1 MNSSPGVSAPSLPAL
16 THARVLAV
24 AGPIV
29 LSNLSTPLLGLVDTG
44 IMGQL
49 GDAKYISGVALG
61 SLIFTFLF
69 WAFGFLRMGT
79 TGLVAQAFGAGD
91 GDELRAALG
100 RALLI
105 AGILGAL
112 CWLLQ
117 SPLKLFSF
125 QLIQGEAD
133 AKLLAQNYFDIRIWS
148 APFTLANYALIGWL
162 LGQQRSGLA
171 LLLQVYLN
179 GMNVGL
185 DALFVLHWGWGVE
198 GVALGTVLA
207 ETSAAFVGLGIALF
221 VLRDIDGRWQGHLI
235 IARDKVWQT
244 LSVNRDIMIR
254 TLLLMSAFAFF
265 TLEGARQGNELLAAN
280 AILMQLVATSAYFLD
295 GFAFAAEA
303 FIGEAFGSRDRR
315 RFDLAVR
322 LSTFWALATSVVVSA
337 LFWFQ
342 GANFIGVMTV
352 NEDVHTLAMHYLG
365 WAAML
370 PVLSV
375 WCYQLDGIFIG
386 AVRTV
391 EMRNTAA
398 VSLVLFF
405 VSFWFLTP
413 YGNHGLWAAL
423 ALFNVGR
430 ALALG
435 LYYPRL
441 RRSVPALV

>member
-79 TGLVAQAFGAGD
+79 TGLVAQAFGAGN
-91 GDELRAALG
+91 GNELRAALG

-105 AGILGAL
+105 AGILGTL

-221 VLRDIDGRWQGHLI
+221 VLRDIEGRWQGHLI

-342 GANFIGVMTV
+342 GANFIGMMTI

-391 EMRNTAA
+391 EKRNTAA

>member
-24 AGPIV
+24 TGPIV

-221 VLRDIDGRWQGHLI
+221 VLRDIEGRWQGHLI

-322 LSTFWALATSVVVSA
+322 LSTFWALATSVLVSA

-342 GANFIGVMTV
+342 GANFIGMMTI

-441 RRSVPALV
+441 RRSVPTLV

>member
-1 MNSSPGVSAPSLPAL
+1 MNSTQGAPSPLLPAL
-16 THARVLAV
+16 THRRVLAV
-24 AGPIV
+24 AIPIV
-29 LSNLSTPLLGLVDTG
+29 LSNLSTPLLGVVDTG

-79 TGLVAQAFGAGD
+79 TGLVAQAYGAGD
-91 GDELRAALG
+91 GDELRATLG

-105 AGILGAL
+105 AAFLGAL
-112 CWLLQ
+112 CWLAQ
-117 SPLKLFSF
+117 TPLKALSFS
-125 QLIQGEAD
+125 LIQGEPD
-133 AKLLAQNYFDIRIWS
+133 AKLLAQSYFDIRIWS

-171 LLLQVYLN
+171 LLLTVYLN

-185 DALFVLHWGWGVE
+185 DALFVLQWGWGVE
-198 GVALGTVLA
+198 GVALGTVIA
-207 ETSAAFVGLGIALF
+207 ETSAAFVGLGIAFF
-221 VLRDIDGRWQGHLI
+221 VLKNVDGTWQKDLI

-280 AILMQLVATSAYFLD
+280 AILLQLVATSAYFLD
-295 GFAFAAEA
+295 GYAFAAEA

-315 RFDLAVR
+315 RFDAAVR
-322 LSTFWALATSVVVSA
+322 LSTFWAFATSLVVSA

-342 GANFIGVMTV
+342 GPNFIALMTV
-352 NEDVHTLAMHYLG
+352 NLEVRALATTYLG
-365 WAAML
+365 WAAAL

-391 EMRNTAA
+391 DMRNTAFA
-398 VSLVLFF
+398 SLALFF
-405 VSFWFLTP
+405 ASFWVLTP

-423 ALFNVGR
+423 VLFNVGR

-441 RRSVPALV
+441 RRSVPTLA

>member
-1 MNSSPGVSAPSLPAL
+1 MNSSPGMSTPSLPAL

-117 SPLKLFSF
+117 SPLKFFSF

-148 APFTLANYALIGWL
+148 TPFTLANYALIGWL

-207 ETSAAFVGLGIALF
+207 ETSAAFVGLWIALF
-221 VLRDIDGRWQGHLI
+221 VLRDIEGRWQGHVI

-441 RRSVPALV
+441 RRSVPTLV

>member
-79 TGLVAQAFGAGD
+79 TGLVAQAFGAGN
-91 GDELRAALG
+91 GNELRAALG

-105 AGILGAL
+105 AGILGTL

-221 VLRDIDGRWQGHLI
+221 VLRDIEGRWQGHLI

-342 GANFIGVMTV
+342 GANFIGMMTI

>member
-1 MNSSPGVSAPSLPAL
+1 MTSTHGSPPSLLPDL
-16 THARVLAV
+16 THRRVLTVAV
-24 AGPIV
+24 PIV
-29 LSNLSTPLLGLVDTG
+29 LSNLSTPILGLVDTG

-91 GDELRAALG
+91 GNELRAALA

-105 AGILGAL
+105 GAVIGVL
-112 CWLLQ
+112 CWLMQ
-117 SPLKLFSF
+117 GPIKDISFS
-125 QLIQGEAD
+125 LIQGEPD

-171 LLLQVYLN
+171 LLLQIYLN
-179 GMNVGL
+179 GINVGL
-185 DALFVLHWGWGVE
+185 DALFVLQWGWGVE

-207 ETSAAFVGLGIALF
+207 ETSAAFVGLGIAF
-221 VLRDIDGRWQGHLI
+221 YVLKDVDGTWQKQLVL
-235 IARDKVWQT
+235 ARDKVWQT

-280 AILMQLVATSAYFLD
+280 AILLQLVAVSAYFLD

-315 RFDLAVR
+315 RFDTAVR
-322 LSTFWALATSVVVSA
+322 LSTFWAFATSLVVSGF
-337 LFWFQ
+337 FWFQ
-342 GANFIGVMTV
+342 GPNFIALMTV
-352 NEDVHTLAMHYLG
+352 NLDVRALAATYLV
-365 WAAML
+365 WAAAL

-375 WCYQLDGIFIG
+375 WCYQLDGVFIG

-391 EMRNTAA
+391 DMRNTAA
-398 VSLVLFF
+398 LSLALFF
-405 VSFWFLTP
+405 GSFWVLTP

-423 ALFNVGR
+423 VLFNVGR
-430 ALALG
+430 ALTLG

-441 RRSVPALV
+441 RRSVPSAA

>member
-1 MNSSPGVSAPSLPAL
+1 MNSSPGVSAPFLPAL

-105 AGILGAL
+105 AGILGTL

-221 VLRDIDGRWQGHLI
+221 VLRDIEGRWQGHLI

-342 GANFIGVMTV
+342 GANFIGMMTI

>member
-1 MNSSPGVSAPSLPAL
+1 MTSTYGSSPSILPDL
-16 THARVLAV
+16 THRRVLTVAV
-24 AGPIV
+24 PIV
-29 LSNLSTPLLGLVDTG
+29 LSNLSTPILGLVDTG

-105 AGILGAL
+105 GAVIGVL
-112 CWLLQ
+112 CWFMQ
-117 SPLKLFSF
+117 SPIKSISF
-125 QLIQGEAD
+125 DLIQGEPD

-185 DALFVLHWGWGVE
+185 DALFVLQWGWGVE

-207 ETSAAFVGLGIALF
+207 ETSAAFVGLGIAF
-221 VLRDIDGRWQGHLI
+221 YVLKDVDGTWQKQLVL
-235 IARDKVWQT
+235 ARDKAWQT

-280 AILMQLVATSAYFLD
+280 AILLQLVAVSAYFLD

-315 RFDLAVR
+315 RFDTAVR
-322 LSTFWALATSVVVSA
+322 LSTFWAFVTSMVVSA

-342 GANFIGVMTV
+342 GPNFIALMTV
-352 NEDVHTLAMHYLG
+352 NLEVRALATTYLV
-365 WAAML
+365 WAAAL

-386 AVRTV
+386 AVRTID
-391 EMRNTAA
+391 MRNTAA
-398 VSLVLFF
+398 LSLALFF
-405 VSFWFLTP
+405 GSFWVLTP
-413 YGNHGLWAAL
+413 YGNHGLWGAL
-423 ALFNVGR
+423 VLFNVGR

-441 RRSVPALV
+441 RRSVPSPA

>member
-1 MNSSPGVSAPSLPAL
+1 MTSTHGSPPSLLPDL
-16 THARVLAV
+16 THRQVLTVAV
-24 AGPIV
+24 PIV
-29 LSNLSTPLLGLVDTG
+29 LSNLSTPILGLVDTG

-49 GDAKYISGVALG
+49 EDAKYISGVALG

-91 GDELRAALG
+91 GNELRAALA

-105 AGILGAL
+105 GTVIGVL
-112 CWLLQ
+112 CWLMQ
-117 SPLKLFSF
+117 SPIKDISFS
-125 QLIQGEAD
+125 LIQGEAD

-171 LLLQVYLN
+171 LLLQIYLN

-185 DALFVLHWGWGVE
+185 DALFVLQWGWGVE

-207 ETSAAFVGLGIALF
+207 ETSAAFVGLGIAF
-221 VLRDIDGRWQGHLI
+221 YVLKDVDGTWQKQLVL
-235 IARDKVWQT
+235 ARDKVWQT

-280 AILMQLVATSAYFLD
+280 AILLQLVAVSAYFLD

-315 RFDLAVR
+315 RFDTAVR
-322 LSTFWALATSVVVSA
+322 LSTFWAFATSLVVSA

-342 GANFIGVMTV
+342 GPNFIALMTV
-352 NEDVHTLAMHYLG
+352 NLEVRALATTYLV
-365 WAAML
+365 WAAVL
-370 PVLSV
+370 PALSV

-391 EMRNTAA
+391 DMRNTAA
-398 VSLVLFF
+398 LSLALFF
-405 VSFWFLTP
+405 GSFWVLTP

-423 ALFNVGR
+423 VLFNVGR

-441 RRSVPALV
+441 RRSVPTLA

>member
-79 TGLVAQAFGAGD
+79 TGLVAQAFGAGN
-91 GDELRAALG
+91 GNEFRAALG

-105 AGILGAL
+105 AGILGTL

-221 VLRDIDGRWQGHLI
+221 VLRDIEGRWQGHLI

-342 GANFIGVMTV
+342 GANFIGMMTI

>member
-1 MNSSPGVSAPSLPAL
+1 MNSTQAVPSLLPDL
-16 THARVLAV
+16 THRRVLAV
-24 AGPIV
+24 AVPIV
-29 LSNLSTPLLGLVDTG
+29 LSNLSTPLLGVVDTG

-61 SLIFTFLF
+61 SFIFTFMF

-79 TGLVAQAFGAGD
+79 TGLVAQAYGAGD

-105 AGILGAL
+105 AAFLGAL
-112 CWLLQ
+112 CWLAQ
-117 SPLKLFSF
+117 VPLKALSFS
-125 QLIQGEAD
+125 LIHGEAD
-133 AKLLAQNYFDIRIWS
+133 AKLLAQSYFDIRIWS

-171 LLLQVYLN
+171 LVLTVYLN

-185 DALFVLHWGWGVE
+185 DALFVLQWGWGVE
-198 GVALGTVLA
+198 GVALGTVIA
-207 ETSAAFVGLGIALF
+207 ETSAAFVGLGIAFF
-221 VLRDIDGRWQGHLI
+221 VLKNVEGTWQKHLI

-244 LSVNRDIMIR
+244 ISVNRDIMIR

-280 AILMQLVATSAYFLD
+280 AILLQLVAISAYFLD
-295 GFAFAAEA
+295 GYAFAAEA

-315 RFDLAVR
+315 RFDAAVR
-322 LSTFWALATSVVVSA
+322 LSTFWAFATSLVVSA

-342 GANFIGVMTV
+342 GPNFIALMTINLEV
-352 NEDVHTLAMHYLG
+352 RALATTYLG
-365 WAAML
+365 WAAAL

-391 EMRNTAA
+391 DMRNTAVA
-398 VSLVLFF
+398 SLALFF
-405 VSFWFLTP
+405 ASFWVLTP
-413 YGNHGLWAAL
+413 YGNHGLWVAL
-423 ALFNVGR
+423 VLFNVGR

-441 RRSVPALV
+441 RRSVPSAA

>member
-24 AGPIV
+24 TGPIV

-221 VLRDIDGRWQGHLI
+221 VLRDIEGRWQGHLI

-342 GANFIGVMTV
+342 GANFIGMMTI

-441 RRSVPALV
+441 RRSVPTLV

>member
-1 MNSSPGVSAPSLPAL
+1 MNSTRAVPPLLLPKL
-16 THARVLAV
+16 THKRVLTV
-24 AGPIV
+24 AIPIV

-44 IMGQL
+44 IMGQI

-79 TGLVAQAFGAGD
+79 TGLVAQAYGAGD

-105 AGILGAL
+105 AASIGVL
-112 CWLLQ
+112 CWLAQ
-117 SPLKLFSF
+117 SPLKSLSFSLM
-125 QLIQGEAD
+125 QCEPD
-133 AKLLAQNYFDIRIWS
+133 AKLLAQAYYDIRIWS
-148 APFTLANYALIGWL
+148 APFTLANYALLGWL

-207 ETSAAFVGLGIALF
+207 ETSTAFVGLGIALF
-221 VLRDIDGRWQGHLI
+221 VLKDIDGTWQKQLI
-235 IARDKVWQT
+235 LARDKVWQT

-315 RFDLAVR
+315 RFDSAVR
-322 LSTFWALATSVVVSA
+322 LSTLWAFATSVLVSA

-342 GANFIGVMTV
+342 GPNFIALMTV
-352 NEDVHTLAMHYLG
+352 NSEVRALSTLYLG
-365 WAAML
+365 WAAAL

-386 AVRTV
+386 AVRTMD
-391 EMRNTAA
+391 MRNTAII
-398 VSLVLFF
+398 SLALFF
-405 VSFWFLTP
+405 LSFWLLTP

-423 ALFNVGR
+423 MLFNIGR

-441 RRSVPALV
+441 RRSVPSAV